1 MKNFLII
8 LKDSEEEN
16 VSFAKK
22 LIETI
27 SIKGGKASYVVEPP
41 KTSSDMIDVPEGT
54 ECILTVGGDGALIR
68 ASKRTF
74 GSNVP
79 LLGINKGHLGYLCDL
94 DEESAFSAIDELF
107 SGHFDVEERML
118 IKGRKS
124 GCQEEKTALND
135 IVISSDNTSQIITL
149 TVYVNGTRLYTFNG
163 DGIIFATPTGS
174 TAYNLSANGPIVDPK
189 TELIVMTPINPHTLI
204 SRSIVLSENDEFAI
218 ELNPRRRHTIET
230 ALVSFDGQ
238 SPIELF
244 PNEKFY
250 VKKADTKTK
259 MVRLDKTNF
268 LERIGNKL
276 RNV

>member
-1 MKNFLII
+1 
-8 LKDSEEEN
+8 
-16 VSFAKK
+16 
-22 LIETI
+22 
-27 SIKGGKASYVVEPP
+27 
-41 KTSSDMIDVPEGT
+41 
-54 ECILTVGGDGALIR
+54 
-68 ASKRTF
+68 
-74 GSNVP
+74 
-79 LLGINKGHLGYLCDL
+79 
-94 DEESAFSAIDELF
+94 
-107 SGHFDVEERML
+107 
-118 IKGRKS
+118 
-124 GCQEEKTALND
+124 
-135 IVISSDNTSQIITL
+135 
-149 TVYVNGTRLYTFNG
+149 
-163 DGIIFATPTGS
+163 
-174 TAYNLSANGPIVDPK
+174 
-189 TELIVMTPINPHTLI
+189 MTPINPHTLI